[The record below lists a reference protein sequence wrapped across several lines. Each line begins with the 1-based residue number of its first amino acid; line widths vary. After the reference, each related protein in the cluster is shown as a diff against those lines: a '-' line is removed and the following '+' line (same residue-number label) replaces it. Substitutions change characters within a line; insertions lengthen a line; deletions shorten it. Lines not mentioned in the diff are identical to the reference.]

1 MSFEARPSRAKIGRS
16 SRSSSRFICIDTADW
31 VLFTTSAALVKL
43 PVSAMAMK
51 VRNWSTSMS
60 AVMDLILAGG
70 LLALRLISPM
80 LIGHIKNIRFTN
92 QSPGAYSPR
101 IPEESGGGF
110 GWFRRVAGTDFGV

>member
-51 VRNWSTSMS
+51 VRNWSTSIR
-60 AVMDLILAGG
+60 AVMGASSECRPSAAAGG
-70 LLALRLISPM
+70 HITIS
-80 LIGHIKNIRFTN
+80 
-92 QSPGAYSPR
+92 
-101 IPEESGGGF
+101 
-110 GWFRRVAGTDFGV
+110 